1 MSNGWTESAEAWI
14 SSQGDAGDFGR
25 RHVADAPMLERVRR
39 RRWRRALDVGC
50 GEGRFCRMLAAEGV
64 AAVGV
69 DPTEPLIARA
79 FELDPEG
86 EYRIEPAEAL
96 SFGDG
101 AFDLVIAYLS
111 LIDIARLEAAV
122 AEMVRVLEPGGVLL
136 IANLNGFNTAAD
148 VNDLGWVR
156 LEDGRQA
163 FAMDRYLEARVGWIE
178 WRGIRIQNWHRP
190 LSTYMR
196 LMLDQG
202 LVLTHFD
209 EPPAHGGDPARVARY
224 MRAPWVVLMEW
235 TKPGP

>member
-111 LIDIARLEAAV
+111 LIDKYAA
-122 AEMVRVLEPGGVLL
+122 
-136 IANLNGFNTAAD
+136 N
-148 VNDLGWVR
+148 
-156 LEDGRQA
+156 
-163 FAMDRYLEARVGWIE
+163 
-178 WRGIRIQNWHRP
+178 
-190 LSTYMR
+190 
-196 LMLDQG
+196 
-202 LVLTHFD
+202 
-209 EPPAHGGDPARVARY
+209 
-224 MRAPWVVLMEW
+224 
-235 TKPGP
+235 